1 MLRKKPKKRKNKKT
15 PNKRSNRLD
24 TSDNKH
30 CDYDVNVPISDIG

>member
-1 MLRKKPKKRKNKKT
+1 MNKKPERNEKT
-15 PNKRSNRLD
+15 PTKNPRSNSLD